1 MGLGTILELKAM
13 LTARNLQFLSVV
25 LDLILRSPQIAE
37 VFWPAFARR
46 FTRPTVVEEAKA
58 ALSRIEVILREYRGK

>member
-13 LTARNLQFLSVV
+13 LTPRNLQFLSVV
-25 LDLILRSPQIAE
+25 LDLILRSPEVVE

-46 FTRPTVVEEAKA
+46 FTRPTVVEEAMAGLAK
-58 ALSRIEVILREYRGK
+58 IEAVLREYRGK